1 LHSDLTT
8 EATLDKNLARLAKY
22 RLKKE
27 HAVGNYIFGK

>member
-1 LHSDLTT
+1 LYSDL
-8 EATLDKNLARLAKY
+8 EDDATLNKNLARLGKY

>member
-1 LHSDLTT
+1 LHSDL
-8 EATLDKNLARLAKY
+8 EDGDTLDKNLARLGKY